1 MINCFQNSTYQQD
14 IARTFCK
21 IKEDT
26 LSSFSETRIFIPS
39 KYVLFVKEHALV
51 SRRMHCH
58 NRTVSNKVQCF
69 TYLLSCSQS
78 KSSADVLAEGE
89 KRVVAHR
96 RLRVPEVLDELRRV
110 LAADPRRTRRG
121 HASRPGQSRPPPPAT
136 PCLLSLHSQ
145 LTRYFRKRD
154 LGSGSHLEFF
164 TYVRDKSHTA
174 GITKT
179 FQMRA

>member
-1 MINCFQNSTYQQD
+1 MKITTRKLFYRNLKNSTYQQD

-110 LAADPRRTRRG
+110 LAADPRRPRRG
-121 HASRPGQSRPPPPAT
+121 HASRPRQSRPPPPCHPTAFSASTPNLRDTSESAT
-136 PCLLSLHSQ
+136 LVVGL
-145 LTRYFRKRD
+145 
-154 LGSGSHLEFF
+154 
-164 TYVRDKSHTA
+164 
-174 GITKT
+174 I
-179 FQMRA
+179 